1 MWALMVVKGDSVGD
15 SSCYSPQQF
24 ETLLV
29 SFIYCDL
36 ACEKCHAHEIF
47 SYFISI
53 YVQLLACFSVR
64 GGTVCRQINA

>member
-1 MWALMVVKGDSVGD
+1 MTVWVTPAH
-15 SSCYSPQQF
+15 SPQEF

-36 ACEKCHAHEIF
+36 ASEKCHAHEIC
-47 SYFISI
+47 SHFISI
-53 YVQLLACFSVR
+53 YVQLLACFTVR